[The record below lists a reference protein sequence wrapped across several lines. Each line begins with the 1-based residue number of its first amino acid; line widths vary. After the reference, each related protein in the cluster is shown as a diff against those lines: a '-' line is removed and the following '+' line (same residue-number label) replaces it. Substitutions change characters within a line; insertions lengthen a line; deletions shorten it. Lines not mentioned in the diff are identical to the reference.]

1 MKLAVISDVH
11 SNLPAL
17 EEVLRDIGEQD
28 VSETLCLGDLVGYNP
43 FPNEVIETIKKEKM
57 ECIMGN
63 HDYAVITK
71 DTSWFNYIAADAIM
85 WTAKKIKKENLGF
98 LKKLPFGRTLKLKNR
113 TLFLVHGSPREPL
126 YEYVEPWYS
135 EELLREFAGKY
146 SALGLGHTHVP
157 FFKLVGNRSKKLVF
171 NPGAVGQPRDNNSKA
186 SYAILDIGKS
196 ASINVEIKRVDYNI
210 KRTADEIIAQGL
222 SSFLAERLYKRI

>member
-1 MKLAVISDVH
+1 MKLAVVSDIH
-11 SNLPAL
+11 ANLPAFEAVL
-17 EEVLRDIGEQD
+17 KEMENEEDI
-28 VSETLCLGDLVGYNP
+28 SKTICLGDLVGYNP
-43 FPNEVIETIKKEKM
+43 FPNEVIEIIKREKI

-71 DTSWFNYIAADAIM
+71 DASWFNYMAADAIK

-98 LKKLPFGRTLKLKNR
+98 LKKLPFSMTLKLKNR

-135 EELLREFAGKY
+135 EELLKEFASKY
-146 SALGLGHTHVP
+146 SILALGHTHVP

-171 NPGAVGQPRDNNSKA
+171 NPGAVGQPRDNNSMA
-186 SYAILDIGKS
+186 SYAILDIEKN
-196 ASINVEIKRVDYNI
+196 SIEIKRVDYNI
-210 KRTADEIIAQGL
+210 KKTADEIIVQGL
-222 SSFLAERLYKRI
+222 SSFLAERLYKGI